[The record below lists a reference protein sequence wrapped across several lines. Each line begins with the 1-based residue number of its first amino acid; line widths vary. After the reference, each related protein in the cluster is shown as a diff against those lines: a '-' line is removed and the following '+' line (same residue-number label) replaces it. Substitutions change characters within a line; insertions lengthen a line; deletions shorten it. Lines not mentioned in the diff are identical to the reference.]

1 MPEIFDNGPDDDA
14 FALPGDEQLL
24 ERMAATREDEPAAPT
39 PEPAAAAAPAAETA
53 DEPPAGPEAPENLP
67 EAPVPSAEE
76 TAAREAALAAGLDVD
91 DPEVIA
97 YLEQF
102 GGDPVKALKSAVENR
117 KLFGRQQQ
125 ELGELRKLVEQRLPE
140 PEPAPQPNYDQ
151 DALETWFVENP
162 TRIPQVAE
170 EAYMAGNEQVLNAA
184 IAAWEDV
191 DRAGAR
197 AFERK
202 IAVAD
207 ARRELS
213 AETQQRDQ
221 IVGEWNAAAEKF
233 AETHPDLEQVA
244 PKMRELAPQYPHML
258 QILRTGDPESKIEV
272 LDFLYE
278 KARGQ
283 NADNLATTARTIARE
298 QAREAE
304 EAIAGAAV
312 ASTSTV
318 VAETPSK
325 ADQIAAEWDKADAPY
340 RDGWNV

>member
-1 MPEIFDNGPDDDA
+1 VPRRRRAACSPSAPDPP
-14 FALPGDEQLL
+14 LRP
-24 ERMAATREDEPAAPT
+24 PAAPRSPTRT
-39 PEPAAAAAPAAETA
+39 PAAPAAPENA
-53 DEPPAGPEAPENLP
+53 PEPPA
-67 EAPVPSAEE
+67 PSAEE
-76 TAAREAALAAGLDVD
+76 TAAREAAVAAGLDVD
-91 DPEVIA
+91 DPEVAA

-140 PEPAPQPNYDQ
+140 PEPAPQPQYDP

-162 TRIPQVAE
+162 TKIPQVAE

-191 DRAGAR
+191 DRPARARSSVEDRCRRGAR
-197 AFERK
+197 
-202 IAVAD
+202 
-207 ARRELS
+207 EL
-213 AETQQRDQ
+213 AIETQQRDQ
-221 IVGEWNAAAEKF
+221 VVVEWNQAAEQF
-233 AETHPDLEQVA
+233 AESHPDLDQVA

-258 QILRTGDPESKIEV
+258 QILRTGDPDSKIEV

-298 QAREAE
+298 QALEAE
-304 EAIAGAAV
+304 VAIAGAAV

-318 VAETPSK
+318 VADTASK
-325 ADQIAAEWDKADAPY
+325 AEQIAAEWDKADAPY